1 MSLVCRLSTTT
12 RRAPSDMSAQAA
24 LYTHTDDAL
33 QQQDYSTHST
43 FTTPQDV
50 LYDVSLS
57 SEVVDEG

>member
-24 LYTHTDDAL
+24 LYTHLDDAL
-33 QQQDYSTHST
+33 QQDYSTHST

-50 LYDVSLS
+50 LHDVSLS
-57 SEVVDEG
+57 SKVVDEG